1 MLKVLLKKQLAEIFR
16 SYFYNAKTNKRRSV
30 GSTVGFFI
38 LYAFLMLVICGGL
51 FGTLAFSLCRPL
63 VAAGLDWLYFTL
75 LSLIAVALGTFGSV
89 FNTYSGLYL
98 AKDNDL
104 LLSMPIRVRDIMIAR
119 LLGVYLM
126 GLLYSGIVLLP
137 VAVIYLIFAPVTA
150 LTVVGIL
157 LLILLI
163 SVVVLL
169 LSCLL
174 GWVVAKI
181 SLKLKNKSFITVL
194 VSLIFLAAYCFIY
207 FKAQGAITALVSN
220 AEAWGEKFRNG
231 AYPLYLLGKVG
242 TGDPFAMVVWIVAV
256 AILTALLWWLM
267 SRSFLRI
274 ATSTGNTA
282 KAVYREKAA
291 RVRSASSAL
300 LGKEFARFT
309 KSPAYML
316 NCGLGLLFLLVA
328 VVLLLVKGGSVIA
341 VLEAEGLSGLIDGM
355 PLFLC
360 VMLGFI
366 IGTIDITAPSVS
378 LEGKSLWL
386 AQSLPVTPW
395 QVLRAKLSVQVILSA
410 PLVLLCSVAGIV
422 LLRPSPLTAVLTIV
436 LPQVMVL
443 FQALFGLTLNLLR
456 PVLNW
461 SNEIYPIKQ
470 SMSVFVALFGGWLI
484 GLLPLALYLP
494 LGGILGVDAC
504 LGIYLALLLGTC
516 IGMCYWLRHR
526 GTRIFAEL

>member
-16 SYFYNAKTNKRRSV
+16 SYFYNPKSNKRRSV
-30 GSTVGFFI
+30 GSTVGFFL
-38 LYAFLMLVICGGL
+38 LYVFLMLGICGGL
-51 FGTLAFSLCRPL
+51 FGFLAYSLCRPL

-104 LLSMPIRVRDIMIAR
+104 LLSMPIPVRDIMLAR

-137 VAVIYLIFAPVTA
+137 AAMIYLIFAPVTA

-194 VSLIFLAAYCFIY
+194 ASLIFLAVYYFVY
-207 FKAQGAITALVSN
+207 FKAQDAIMALVAN
-220 AEAWGEKFRNG
+220 AEAWGEKFRNA
-231 AYPLYLLGKVG
+231 AYPLYLLGRVG
-242 TGDPFAMVVWIVAV
+242 AGDPLAMGIWTAAV
-256 AILTALLWWLM
+256 AALTALLWWLM

-274 ATSTGNTA
+274 ATSSGNTA
-282 KAVYREKAA
+282 KAVYHEKAA
-291 RVRSASSAL
+291 TVRSASSAL

-316 NCGLGLLFLLVA
+316 NCGLGLLFLVVA
-328 VVLLLVKGGSVIA
+328 AVLLLVKGGGILA
-341 VLEAEGLSGLIDGM
+341 VLEEAGLSGLIDGM

-360 VMLGFI
+360 AALGFI

-378 LEGKSLWL
+378 LEGKNLWL

-410 PLVLLCSVAGIV
+410 PPVLLCSVVGVVI
-422 LLRPSPLTAVLTIV
+422 LRPSVLSAVLLLV
-436 LPQVMVL
+436 LPQVSVL
-443 FQALFGLTLNLLR
+443 FQSMFGLVLNLHR
-456 PVLNW
+456 PSLNW

-470 SMSVFVALFGGWLI
+470 SMSVFIALFGGWVI
-484 GLLPLALYLP
+484 GLLPLAIYLP
-494 LGGILGVDAC
+494 LGGILGADAC
-504 LGIYLALLLGTC
+504 LGIYLVLLLGACT
-516 IGMCYWLRHR
+516 GMLLWLKGR
-526 GTRIFAEL
+526 GARIFAEL

>member
-16 SYFYNAKTNKRRSV
+16 VYFYNPKSNKRRSV
-30 GSTVGFFI
+30 GSTVGFFVF
-38 LYAFLMLVICGGL
+38 YAFLMLVICGGM
-51 FGTLAFSLCRPL
+51 FGFLAYSLCRPL

-104 LLSMPIRVRDIMIAR
+104 LLSMPIPVRYIMLVR

-137 VAVIYLIFAPVTA
+137 AAVIYLIFAPVTA
-150 LTVVGIL
+150 LTVVGVL

-194 VSLIFLAAYCFIY
+194 ASLIFLAAYYFVY
-207 FKAQGAITALVSN
+207 FKAQDAIMALVSN
-220 AEAWGEKFRNG
+220 AEAWGEKFRSA

-242 TGDPFAMVVWIVAV
+242 TGDPLAMGIWTAAV
-256 AILTALLWWLM
+256 AALTALLWWLM
-267 SRSFLRI
+267 ARSFLRI

-291 RVRSASSAL
+291 TVRSAFSAL

-316 NCGLGLLFLLVA
+316 NCGLGLLFLAAAAALSLWRGFTRKGRRIVFLSIAGAAVLSALTLFATWSAAAPKTAYEAPETEPKAIFSEKRVLA
-328 VVLLLVKGGSVIA
+328 VVPH
-341 VLEAEGLSGLIDGM
+341 ED
-355 PLFLC
+355 
-360 VMLGFI
+360 
-366 IGTIDITAPSVS
+366 DD
-378 LEGKSLWL
+378 
-386 AQSLPVTPW
+386 
-395 QVLRAKLSVQVILSA
+395 
-410 PLVLLCSVAGIV
+410 
-422 LLRPSPLTAVLTIV
+422 
-436 LPQVMVL
+436 
-443 FQALFGLTLNLLR
+443 LNLLSG
-456 PVLNW
+456 VTGQFTDAG
-461 SNEIYPIKQ
+461 SEVYV
-470 SMSVFVALFGGWLI
+470 VFVSTGDAA
-484 GLLPLALYLP
+484 GLGRSAY
-494 LGGILGVDAC
+494 
-504 LGIYLALLLGTC
+504 
-516 IGMCYWLRHR
+516 
-526 GTRIFAEL
+526 TRRSTRSRSTAYRRRISSSSATATASRTTGYTFIMQRQTP

>member
-38 LYAFLMLVICGGL
+38 LYVFLMLVICGGL

-75 LSLIAVALGTFGSV
+75 LSLVAVALGTFGSV

-104 LLSMPIRVRDIMIAR
+104 LLSMPIRVRDIMIVR

-137 VAVIYLIFAPVTA
+137 AVAVYLIFGRFSV
-150 LTVVGIL
+150 LTVIGAL

-194 VSLIFLAAYCFIY
+194 VSLIFLAAYYFIY

-220 AEAWGEKFRNG
+220 AEAWGEKFRNA

-242 TGDPFAMVVWIVAV
+242 TGDPFAMVVWIAAVAV
-256 AILTALLWWLM
+256 LTALLWWLM

-274 ATSTGNTA
+274 ATSSGNTA

-291 RVRSASSAL
+291 TVRSAFSAL

-316 NCGLGLLFLLVA
+316 NCGLGLLFLIVA
-328 VVLLLVKGGSVIA
+328 AVLLLVKGGGILA
-341 VLEAEGLSGLIDGM
+341 ALEEAGLSGLIDGM

-360 VMLGFI
+360 AALGFI
-366 IGTIDITAPSVS
+366 IGTIGITSPSIS
-378 LEGKSLWL
+378 LEGKTLPL
-386 AQSLPVTPW
+386 AQSLPVSPW
-395 QVLRAKLSVQVILSA
+395 QVLRAKLSVQLILSA
-410 PLVLLCSVAGIV
+410 PLVLLCSVAGIAV
-422 LLRPSPLTAVLTIV
+422 LRPSVLSAILMLV
-436 LPQVMVL
+436 VPQAATL
-443 FQALFGLTLNLLR
+443 FQAQFGLVLNLLH
-456 PVLNW
+456 PSLNW

-470 SMSVFVALFGGWLI
+470 SMSVFIALLGGWLI
-484 GLLPLALYLP
+484 GLLPLALYFP

-504 LGIYLALLLGTC
+504 LGIYLALLLGAC